1 MFNRDTF
8 RLIGKTFNRFLSLF
22 MIVMVSSAFMMGLFS
37 NGTLLRES
45 MDVYNDDLH
54 LQDIQLYSSYGFCD
68 EDIEALRKNE
78 DVDRV
83 FGSRFVDA
91 YGESQSGYISV
102 YRLEEL
108 DRNVN
113 EIQLLNGRMPQNSK
127 EALFLGEGI
136 ESSDRLIGQK
146 VRVYLNEED
155 ISERL
160 KNDTFT
166 IVGTCQ
172 SPAYTSKIQ
181 GSSTNENQDL
191 DSILYIPNDN
201 FIFDYYTT
209 IYLTL
214 KGADETM
221 SFTDEYDDYIA
232 SKIGS
237 IEATRNG
244 QESYLRDKIYDE
256 NLAKLNDARAT
267 FYEEKAKGEQELSE
281 AKQKLDDA
289 NIELIVSQSL
299 IDSNR
304 TSLEVSLQELES
316 AEKIL
321 KSSEAQVNEGIR
333 KAEEAGG
340 TDFDSLYT
348 EVSAAYT
355 SYIMIREASFD
366 TGNYTGQ
373 IVEQLKK
380 EKEENLKRIAAI
392 DEEIAA
398 LDPLAEDYVQ
408 TVAALEVEK
417 QGLQIRNSVIDETLK
432 NYEDVTEDQPDT
444 KQEMLD
450 ALDAQFNGSV
460 ENTYIQLR
468 TLYEARDKL
477 KTSKAELEQG
487 YRQVEAGQAALADA
501 QRQLDAGK
509 REYEAG
515 LKEYNEGLMTFNDE
529 IEKAQNDLNK
539 AQEELDAL
547 PSASWMILDRDSH
560 YSSYM
565 YKNTISQMSAIGY
578 AMPFLFYL
586 VAALVC
592 MTTMT
597 RLVDEQRSQIGIFLA
612 LGFSEIQ
619 IIGKYVLYALLASLG
634 GSALGIVG
642 GQLIFPTVIYN
653 TWRLM
658 YDLPAMKFYFP
669 LIYVVICVLAFSLL
683 MSAVTYRV
691 VKSTLKEMPSM
702 LLRPKAPKSSKRVLL
717 EKIDF
722 IWRRL
727 PFTSKITARNIFRYK
742 SRFLM
747 TVIGVAGCTALLVVG
762 FGIKD
767 SISDIVS
774 IQFGQIFAYDYQI
787 DLENDHHLEE
797 NVKILK
803 DDLNN
808 REVVPFMTYT
818 TKAYLD
824 GGDEGTMI
832 VEVFDARES
841 KQVLNLRKTD
851 RKTPIEL
858 DNSGVIISEKFA
870 KNHKIKEGD
879 YITVE
884 SQNGLKREVKVA
896 RICEFYF
903 QHYMFISQAYYEGTF
918 SENVHANSIAVSSD
932 DPDSLKKDTAKL
944 EDYNSTIDFSGLIAQ
959 FETMIKAL
967 NFIIL
972 VIILAAG
979 SLALVV
985 LINLIQ
991 VNIAE
996 RIREI
1001 ATLKVLGFHDQEVN
1015 SYIFKEV
1022 VLLSIIG
1029 GILGF
1034 PLGVV
1039 EHHFIMNV
1047 INMDMMMFGM
1057 NIKPLSFM
1065 FAFIITLGF
1074 TLLVSLFMRRHLNEI
1089 AMVESLKSVE

>member
-166 IVGTCQ
+166 IVGTCK